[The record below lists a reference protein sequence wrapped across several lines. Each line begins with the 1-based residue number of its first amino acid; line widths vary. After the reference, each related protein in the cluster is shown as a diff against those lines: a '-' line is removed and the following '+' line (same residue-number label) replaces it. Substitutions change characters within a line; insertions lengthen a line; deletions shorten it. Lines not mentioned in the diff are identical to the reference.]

1 MERQTIS
8 SGTPWEDAVGY
19 SRAVRIGPHIF
30 VSGTTATDSEGHIV
44 GIDDPYKQAQQTLQN
59 IRSALEKAGATLND
73 VVRTRIFVTDIAHW
87 QEVTRAHG
95 EMFADIRPAATLVAV
110 SGLIDPKMLVEI
122 EADALVIEKRTEE
135 RLRLFS
141 QSFRSAKT
149 S

>member
-1 MERQTIS
+1 MKRQNIS

-19 SRAVRIGPHIF
+19 SRAVRIGPHVF

-44 GIDDPYKQAQQTLQN
+44 GVDDPYKQAQQTLQN

-122 EADALVIEKRTEE
+122 EADALIVE
-135 RLRLFS
+135 S
-141 QSFRSAKT
+141 
-149 S
+149 

>member
-1 MERQTIS
+1 MKRQNIS

-44 GIDDPYKQAQQTLQN
+44 GVDDPYKQAQQTLQN

-95 EMFADIRPAATLVAV
+95 EMFADISPAATLVAV

-122 EADALVIEKRTEE
+122 EADALIVEG
-135 RLRLFS
+135 
-141 QSFRSAKT
+141 
-149 S
+149 